1 MTISKLRE
9 SLSDL
14 HIEAAEG
21 VPASRL
27 TTFRTGGPISLLVT
41 VRSEE
46 EMMKALALAEGMTYK
61 IVGNGS
67 NLLVSDRG
75 YDGVIIHPAKDNAEI
90 RVEGN
95 RVYAFAGAM
104 LSKTAAAAAE
114 AGLSGMECLHGIP
127 GSVGGAVY
135 MNAGAYGGT
144 VDGVLEKSIYWKD
157 GGRYELDAAD
167 HRYGYRKSIY
177 KEEPDRIVMGAV
189 FALETG
195 DREKIWESMRDLSK
209 RRQASQPL
217 ELPSAGSV
225 FKRPTGYFA
234 GKLIED
240 AGLKGTRIGGAE
252 VSPKHAGFIV
262 NVGGATSTDVYRLI
276 KRVQERVM
284 AEFGVV
290 LEREV
295 ELLGDFSEGE

>member
-1 MTISKLRE
+1 MTISELLEKLTA
-9 SLSDL
+9 L
-14 HIEAAEG
+14 HIEVQED
-21 VPASRL
+21 VPASRV
-27 TTFRTGGPISLLVT
+27 TTFRTGGNIALLVT
-41 VRSEE
+41 VRNEE
-46 EMMKALALAEGMTYK
+46 EWMTALTLSQGMERK
-61 IVGNGS
+61 IIGNGS

-75 YDGVIIHPAKDNAEI
+75 YHGVVIHPAKDNVEI

-104 LSKTAAAAAE
+104 LSKTAVAAAE
-114 AGLSGMECLHGIP
+114 AGLTGLEFAHGIP

-144 VDGVLEKSIYWKD
+144 MDGVLEKSIFWKD
-157 GGRYELDAAD
+157 GRRHELALAD
-167 HRYGYRKSIY
+167 HHYGYRESVY
-177 KEEPDRIVMGAV
+177 KENPDMIVMGAV
-189 FALETG
+189 FALKEGEKEEIWNTM
-195 DREKIWESMRDLSK
+195 RELSGK
-209 RRQASQPL
+209 RKASQPL
-217 ELPSAGSV
+217 EFPSAGSV
-225 FKRPTGYFA
+225 FKRPAGHFA
-234 GKLIED
+234 GKLIQD

-276 KRVQERVM
+276 RHVQERVM
-284 AEFGVV
+284 AEFGVM

>member
-1 MTISKLRE
+1 MTIAELRE
-9 SLSDL
+9 KLTAL
-14 HIEAAEG
+14 HIEAREG
-21 VPASRL
+21 VEASRI
-27 TTFRTGGPISLLVT
+27 TTFRVGGPIALLVT

-46 EMMKALALAEGMTYK
+46 ELAHALTLTEGMPRK

-75 YDGVIIHPAKDNAEI
+75 YDGVMIRLASDGAGI

-95 RVYAFAGAM
+95 RVYAFGGAL
-104 LSKTAAAAAE
+104 LSQTAVAALE
-114 AGLSGMECLHGIP
+114 AGLTGLEFAHGIP

-144 VDGVLEKSIYWKD
+144 IDTVLEKSICWNR
-157 GGRYELDAAD
+157 GERVEIPLAD
-167 HRYGYRKSIY
+167 HHYGYRESIY
-177 KEEPDRIVMGAV
+177 KEEPHRVAMGAV
-189 FALETG
+189 FALTPG
-195 DREKIWESMRDLSK
+195 DPAEIREKMKELSAK
-209 RRQASQPL
+209 RKASQPL
-217 ELPSAGSV
+217 EFPSAGSV
-225 FKRPTGYFA
+225 FKWPVGYFA

-240 AGLKGTRIGGAE
+240 SGLKGCHIGGAE

-262 NVGGATSTDVYRLI
+262 NVGGATAGDVYALI
-276 KRVQERVM
+276 GHVQDVVM
-284 AEFGVV
+284 DRFGVK